1 MDNNK
6 IIQEIVTHLIEAVS
20 KAKSLGY
27 ENILYNER
35 YVELMMANI
44 LGHKY
49 ENHTQGGDAIET
61 VNGVECPTEYKS
73 INIQGK
79 NGVVKGSFQFHW
91 LSDEKIAKYRE
102 TKNMYFCIRDGIEIL
117 EIYQVNTDI
126 IMPLL
131 ESKKSGST
139 SIHGHAGISLKKAIK
154 EFNAVKIYDS
164 KNQTNTQ

>member
-1 MDNNK
+1 MGNNK
-6 IIQEIVTHLIEAVS
+6 IIQEIITHLTDAVS

-35 YVELMMANI
+35 YVELLMANI

-49 ENHTQGGDAIET
+49 DNHTQGGDAIET
-61 VNGVECPTEYKS
+61 VNGINCPTEYKS

-79 NGVVKGSFQFHW
+79 NGVIKGSFQFHW
-91 LSDEKIAKYRE
+91 LSDEKITRYRE

-117 EIYQVNTDI
+117 EIYQVHTNV

-131 ESKKSGST
+131 ESKKSGSD
-139 SIHGHAGISLKKAIK
+139 SINGHAGISLKKAIE

-164 KNQTNTQ
+164 KNQTLSS

>member
-6 IIQEIVTHLIEAVS
+6 IIQEIISHLTDAVS

-44 LGHKY
+44 LGHEY
-49 ENHTQGGDAIET
+49 DNHTQGGDAIET
-61 VNGVECPTEYKS
+61 VNGVKCPTEYKS

-79 NGVVKGSFQFHW
+79 NSAGKGSFEFHW
-91 LSDEKIAKYRE
+91 LSDEKITRYRE
-102 TKNMYFCIRDGIEIL
+102 TKNMYFCIRDGMEIL
-117 EIYQVNTDI
+117 EIYQVNTNV

-131 ESKKSGST
+131 ESKKSGSE
-139 SIHGHAGISLKKAIK
+139 SIHGHAGISLKKAVK

-164 KNQTNTQ
+164 KNQTDIQ